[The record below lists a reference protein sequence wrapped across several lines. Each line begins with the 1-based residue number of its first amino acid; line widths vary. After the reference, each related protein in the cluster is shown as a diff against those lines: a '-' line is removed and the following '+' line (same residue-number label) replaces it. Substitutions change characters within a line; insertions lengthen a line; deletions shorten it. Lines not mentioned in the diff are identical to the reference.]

1 MIRRVA
7 QRYRRGR
14 GADVRH
20 GRPGMQAPPPV
31 LPWLQRLALWLETN
45 SALLPLMM
53 ALMCSLWYCYQCKM
67 EVSRLESALQEQ
79 KRKSEDTVTE
89 FRKYII
95 ETKHNMT
102 LARKEFELELTA
114 SKQMYSDFRAQANER
129 VSDLYN
135 RLREKRSCFDFVETG
150 IRGAIN
156 FFSGGIIRAIAG

>member
-7 QRYRRGR
+7 QRHRRGG
-14 GADVRH
+14 GADARH
-20 GRPGMQAPPPV
+20 GRPRMQAPPPV

-67 EVSRLESALQEQ
+67 EVSRLESAI
-79 KRKSEDTVTE
+79 TE
-89 FRKYII
+89 S
-95 ETKHNMT
+95 KHNMT